1 MKVKTSIQIT
11 LSCPVFNGLIA
22 MLFMTLF
29 RNAWAGAFTADTV
42 ILSLTGATM
51 PVLGLCELGNCPQT
65 TVSGALRGSAR
76 PSLVANIN
84 FGSFYGVG
92 LPIAL
97 LLGFYINMG
106 LLGIC
111 LDLLVAQVVC
121 AFAMALLVMRMDWEL
136 QANRSRELIGVED
149 TGNHQDLEELI

>member
-1 MKVKTSIQIT
+1 M
-11 LSCPVFNGLIA
+11 
-22 MLFMTLF
+22 
-29 RNAWAGAFTADTV
+29 
-42 ILSLTGATM
+42 
-51 PVLGLCELGNCPQT
+51 
-65 TVSGALRGSAR
+65 
-76 PSLVANIN
+76 ANIN

-121 AFAMALLVMRMDWEL
+121 AFAMALLLMRMDWEL
-136 QANRSRELIGVED
+136 QADRSRELIGVED